1 MAQPLGWPWVRERR
15 AAVTPPR
22 GGLAQPDCSQGV
34 CQPGALASWLQQPG
48 PEWVLPD
55 PGLLPMNGVC
65 YDELLQQPGPEWV
78 LPDPGLLRMNG
89 VCYDELPQHPRSN
102 VNQVGYSWFPVCLY
116 NVVICPLTWSWWG
129 NITGTSPRLETFDYV
144 QGEQSHSKK
153 RTPTSCQA
161 PQ

>member
-55 PGLLPMNGVC
+55 PGLLP
-65 YDELLQQPGPEWV
+65 
-78 LPDPGLLRMNG
+78 MNG